1 MERSPL
7 LLTDGSMFQCWRRS
21 GSAVLLG
28 RRLIKHGLGSAEAI
42 LRHEHSGFLVP
53 HVALRSI
60 TSTPRLRHRLPVL
73 ICIHFLCQYS
83 QILETNPE
91 TRLLCPSRSKGR
103 QQVGEKNF
111 YECEEVAAVRVPLNP
126 HLYPRFWS
134 PFWGSEI
141 FDYYSLAG
149 VGVCLKCNPWHVF
162 LAIFFKMQNAK
173 CLVLYRIS
181 PKD

>member
-1 MERSPL
+1 M
-7 LLTDGSMFQCWRRS
+7 GSMFQRWRRS
-21 GSAVLLG
+21 GSAVLPG
-28 RRLIKHGLGSAEAI
+28 RHLIKHGLGSAEAI
-42 LRHEHSGFLVP
+42 LRHQYPGFLVP

-60 TSTPRLRHRLPVL
+60 TSTPRPGHRLLVL
-73 ICIHFLCQYS
+73 
-83 QILETNPE
+83 E
-91 TRLLCPSRSKGR
+91 TRLLCPSRSKGQ
-103 QQVGEKNF
+103 QQVGEKKL
-111 YECEEVAAVRVPLNP
+111 YECKEVAAVRVPLNP

-149 VGVCLKCNPWHVF
+149 VGACLKCNPWHVF

-181 PKD
+181 PKE